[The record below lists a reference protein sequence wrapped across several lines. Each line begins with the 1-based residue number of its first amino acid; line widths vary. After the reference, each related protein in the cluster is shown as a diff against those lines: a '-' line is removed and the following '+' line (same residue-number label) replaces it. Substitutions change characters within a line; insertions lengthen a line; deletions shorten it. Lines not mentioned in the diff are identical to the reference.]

1 MDVQPNANIPAR
13 STKVLC
19 PDSLPRRYAR
29 STINSACLKFR
40 CKGPDICATTRRAL
54 ARFVGTHDKCPW
66 NVCFCTCKPQFSKTK
81 HRQHTRRWK
90 PTSPDKCQNFAQK
103 IGSKQSPKEM
113 QCFRAK
119 VVTNEATDQRHPKV

>member
-1 MDVQPNANIPAR
+1 MSMECVLLHMFDLDVAIALNLG
-13 STKVLC
+13 S
-19 PDSLPRRYAR
+19 DH
-29 STINSACLKFR
+29 
-40 CKGPDICATTRRAL
+40 RA
-54 ARFVGTHDKCPW
+54 A
-66 NVCFCTCKPQFSKTK
+66 TCKPQFSKTK

-119 VVTNEATDQRHPKV
+119 VVTNEERFRKGNSATIYWRNGAVENKKIQENKSEKHCEKIPMGNAVGNQR